1 MGERRK
7 TAIYLRI
14 STEDMHFKENYQGQE
29 ESFSISHQRAYL
41 QEYIRK
47 DKRLSGSEVVEF
59 YDDGFMQVRPPRVL
73 CLAHTVP
80 P

>member
-29 ESFSISHQRAYL
+29 ESFSISHQRA
-41 QEYIRK
+41 
-47 DKRLSGSEVVEF
+47 
-59 YDDGFMQVRPPRVL
+59 
-73 CLAHTVP
+73 
-80 P
+80 